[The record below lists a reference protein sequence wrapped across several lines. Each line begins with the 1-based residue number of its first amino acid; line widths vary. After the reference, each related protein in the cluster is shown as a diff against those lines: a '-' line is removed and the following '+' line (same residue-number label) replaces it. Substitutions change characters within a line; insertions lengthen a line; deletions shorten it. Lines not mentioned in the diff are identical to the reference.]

1 MLWVIGTQGTSCKA
15 LVALVTPGQAGAP
28 QGAQLAQM
36 LLSPCQ
42 KAGGEELRGAP
53 RAHHHLWALT
63 CKHQAPER
71 TWVLLAPSPM
81 AAPMGRG

>member
-1 MLWVIGTQGTSCKA
+1 MLPVIGTQGTSCKA

-42 KAGGEELRGAP
+42 KAGGEELR
-53 RAHHHLWALT
+53 
-63 CKHQAPER
+63 
-71 TWVLLAPSPM
+71 S
-81 AAPMGRG
+81 

>member
-53 RAHHHLWALT
+53 RAHHL
-63 CKHQAPER
+63 
-71 TWVLLAPSPM
+71 
-81 AAPMGRG
+81 